1 MSRMMTQAA
10 VTMGQL
16 QNKLDVISNNMANT
30 NTTGYKTQNANFS
43 SLLFQQMNNPPA
55 DEANEQN
62 RATSDGIRIGA
73 GSYLSSTNPL
83 MTMGTIQTTD
93 RNLDAALVSDNQF
106 FTITSEDGQEQY
118 TRAGNFYLQPQ
129 NDGTVALTTADGD
142 FVNSAEGP
150 IALQADFDSITINDR
165 GEIVV
170 GRNGVNAVEA
180 NLAITAIDNPR
191 VLTRTGDNNFSLA
204 DPALARAIGQDE
216 VELQTGSLE
225 GSNVDLS
232 QQMTAMI
239 NTQRA
244 YQFNARSI
252 SMSDQ
257 MSGLI
262 NQIR

>member
-16 QNKLDVISNNMANT
+16 QQRLDLIANNMANSST
-30 NTTGYKTQNANFS
+30 AGYKAQTSNFS
-43 SLLFQQMNNPPA
+43 SLLYQQLDNPPN
-55 DEANEQN
+55 DEANTDN
-62 RATSDGIRIGA
+62 RSTSDGIRIGSGA
-73 GSYLSSTNPL
+73 YMSSTNPL
-83 MTMGTIQTTD
+83 MTKGTIQTTD
-93 RNLDAALVSDNQF
+93 RNLDAALVNDNQF
-106 FTITSEDGQEQY
+106 FTITGQDGQQRY

-129 NDGTVALTTADGD
+129 QDGTVALTTADGD
-142 FVNSAEGP
+142 FVNGADGP
-150 IALQADFDSITINDR
+150 IALQPDFDSITINDS

-170 GRNGVNAVEA
+170 GRNGQTAVEA
-180 NLAITAIDNPR
+180 NLEITAIDNPR
-191 VLTRTGDNNFSLA
+191 VLTRTGDTAFELN
-204 DPALARAIGQDE
+204 DPALARGLAPDE
-216 VELQTGSLE
+216 VELQAGSLE

-232 QQMTAMI
+232 EQMTAMV

-257 MSGLI
+257 MSSLI

>member
-16 QNKLDVISNNMANT
+16 QQRLDLIANNMANT
-30 NTTGYKTQNANFS
+30 NTSGYKAQTSNFS
-43 SLLFQQMNNPPA
+43 SLLYQQMNNPPN
-55 DEANEQN
+55 DEANETS
-62 RATSDGIRIGA
+62 RSTSDGIRIGSGA
-73 GSYLSSTNPL
+73 YMSSTNPL

-93 RNLDAALVSDNQF
+93 RNLDAALVNDNQY
-106 FTITSEDGQEQY
+106 FTITGDDGQQLY
-118 TRAGNFYLQPQ
+118 TRSGNFYLQPQ
-129 NDGTVALTTADGD
+129 QDGAVALTTADGD
-142 FVNSAEGP
+142 LVNGVDGP
-150 IALQADFDSITINDR
+150 IALRPDFDSITINDR

-170 GRNGVNAVEA
+170 ERNGENAVEA
-180 NLAITAIDNPR
+180 NLQITAIDNPR
-191 VLTRTGDNNFSLA
+191 VLTRTGDTAFELA
-204 DPALARAIGQDE
+204 DPALAQVLGAGD
-216 VELQTGSLE
+216 VELQGGSLE

-232 QQMTAMI
+232 EQMTAMV